1 MCCTNGRCQ
10 HTCGARIAAVAVR
23 GGAAAA
29 TSGAAV
35 VRPSVAAACNG
46 AVLWGCRLPSQR
58 RAGGGCG
65 SGLKGG
71 RGRKAASLLIPRH
84 PSRAMGCA
92 RTRPLHCEQRQQLQQ
107 SRRWRSAKLP
117 AQPAQLAAGRAGG
130 RLRAAQGP
138 TDRRVRSGVS
148 GSQKGPGA
156 VKKEGGAGE
165 APMLLP
171 KDFLTLVR
179 RCSRTKQS

>member
-1 MCCTNGRCQ
+1 M
-10 HTCGARIAAVAVR
+10 AVW
-23 GGAAAA
+23 GGATAA

-35 VRPSVAAACNG
+35 VRPSVAAACSG
-46 AVLWGCRLPSQR
+46 AALWRCCMLSQR

-71 RGRKAASLLIPRH
+71 RGRKAASLLVPRH

-92 RTRPLHCEQRQQLQQ
+92 RTRPLHCEQRQQQQQ

-138 TDRRVRSGVS
+138 TDRR
-148 GSQKGPGA
+148 GSARVGCSQQGPGA
-156 VKKEGGAGE
+156 VKKEGRAGE
-165 APMLLP
+165 APVLLSHGIC
-171 KDFLTLVR
+171 LVTTTMFIGR
-179 RCSRTKQS
+179 FPDYLER

>member
-1 MCCTNGRCQ
+1 MCAALPDI
-10 HTCGARIAAVAVR
+10 GAVGSPSGVGIADVAAR

-35 VRPSVAAACNG
+35 VRPSVAAACSG
-46 AVLWGCRLPSQR
+46 AALWRCCMPSQR

-107 SRRWRSAKLP
+107 SRRWRSAKLS
-117 AQPAQLAAGRAGG
+117 AQPAQLAARWAGG
-130 RLRAAQGP
+130 RLWAAQGP
-138 TDRRVRSGVS
+138 TDRRVSAGV
-148 GSQKGPGA
+148 GDSQKGPGA
-156 VKKEGGAGE
+156 VKKEGGAGG
-165 APMLLP
+165 APMFLP
-171 KDFLTLVR
+171 KDFFSSIVLIAL
-179 RCSRTKQS
+179 S